1 MKTQVAASIL
11 AILGGATAL
20 LAPGTSSAGNVGY
33 FKNEG
38 SCPGYIGD
46 PSAAITAA
54 GHTPVALANLNAGS
68 LAPLDGLVYNY
79 FCAGNF
85 VGNADVNNAVA
96 NGMDLF
102 LNLHLS
108 SGDTGAAA
116 NFPGAPAI
124 TVAYACSPATI
135 DSDLAPGSPIATGT
149 AGTLTNS
156 SLDGSVYCSSSG
168 YVSSGP
174 LPGGFTPLLTSAG
187 NTSAF
192 SYTYG
197 SGRVVIGLTQ
207 TQVALPGGLAP
218 GHFPGTSLF
227 FSNVVEWMLGGGGGT
242 PTTCASEGYTGTK
255 LLWCKN
261 ICEKGYT
268 GATLD
273 IWIHRWI
280 NRYRDLPYCAQEG
293 GGEEEPPPQ
302 ET

>member
-1 MKTQVAASIL
+1 MNKSLAATLL
-11 AILGGATAL
+11 AVVGSAAAL
-20 LAPGTSSAGNVGY
+20 LMPGTSNAGNVGY
-33 FKNEG
+33 FENEG
-38 SCPGYIGD
+38 SCSGYIGD

-54 GHTPVALANLNAGS
+54 GHTPVALANLNAAS

-79 FCAGNF
+79 FCAVNF

-102 LNLHLS
+102 LNLHLT

-124 TVAYACSPATI
+124 TVAYACSQTTR

-156 SLDGSVYCSSSG
+156 SLDGSVLCSSSG

-174 LPGGFTPLLTSAG
+174 LPGGFIPLLTSAG
-187 NTSAF
+187 NTTAF
-192 SYTYG
+192 SYTSG

-207 TQVALPGGLAP
+207 TQIALPGGYAP
-218 GHFPGTSLF
+218 GYFPGTSLF
-227 FSNVVEWMLGGGGGT
+227 YSNVVEWMLGGGGGT

-255 LLWCKN
+255 LTWCKN
-261 ICEKGYT
+261 ICESELSQ
-268 GATLD
+268 AALD
-273 IWIHRWI
+273 TWIHRWL

-293 GGEEEPPPQ
+293 GGEQPVP
-302 ET
+302 TLK